1 MKHVVIVINNDV
13 HRAPTGSSPP
23 WLPPEIDRFTALPTS
38 EGPSHSICRKS
49 SLCPPPTVSWTP
61 VRSCPPSE
69 CTSPG
74 GGLLPRGGVILT
86 QPTAYSVLRY
96 SVTAGAGAVTASPSA
111 ASRVVAVAVHWSRE
125 PCARAYV
132 LGLLDAPAR
141 LCTRSVG
148 CACAPTS

>member
-1 MKHVVIVINNDV
+1 MGLVGFLKNGNEWRENHVVWNIGCGNPDI
-13 HRAPTGSSPP
+13 PS
-23 WLPPEIDRFTALPTS
+23 WLSGA
-38 EGPSHSICRKS
+38 
-49 SLCPPPTVSWTP
+49 PPP
-61 VRSCPPSE
+61 PPPPPPKQDSE
-69 CTSPG
+69 WPASYI
-74 GGLLPRGGVILT
+74 ILT